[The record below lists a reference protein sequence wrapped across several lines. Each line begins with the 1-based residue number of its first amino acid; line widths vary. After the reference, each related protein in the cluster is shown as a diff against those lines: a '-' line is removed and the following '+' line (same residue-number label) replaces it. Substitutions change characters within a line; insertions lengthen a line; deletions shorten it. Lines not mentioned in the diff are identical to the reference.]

1 MSEITLA
8 NSLKCTSFDGET
20 EITSSLNKFFNK
32 ISEGLGDAFEFVDE
46 LDEVVSDIAD
56 SMEGLTTSMT
66 DFLEESVIGFVS
78 EGMTAAKN
86 FLLNK
91 FSLNPFA
98 GLSANNAFL
107 NAMFSPLNGLFNA
120 FGCLGSTIKKAM
132 KSTIANML
140 TNMIKG
146 GFTNPIE
153 CAVQNFIGGLT
164 GKITNMVSGIV
175 EPLMAPINALL
186 SVVGKGFGSIKGFL
200 LGGMNLLGKIQG
212 LINCADDESSA
223 VCHVQETYDL
233 FTGVGSKK
241 NDVDKQNRF
250 SKGLDNF
257 AKKIDE
263 AGDNLDGLTSD
274 IGNWG
279 IFGGKRETTRE
290 DRLREIEKE
299 LEILE
304 EKLKKV
310 NTTKSGRYQTGS
322 EVLAGFGSPTRVG
335 DYWKRGTTRGSRYY
349 QLLESGSIS
358 GGTSGSNVLPRN
370 GAEKPKSVIESASN
384 LIKRYFKENPLVD
397 NQIEDL
403 ETQIKELKRQQNT
416 VEGMEPGAIIKE
428 DLGGTA
434 ARRGDIDREEADC
447 NSGNVLKCGKPKV
460 SIFGGGGEGAVGDV
474 ILGNFIQELDT
485 TISKT
490 EYKKVV
496 GTKLTPKIGD
506 YFTTIAG
513 GQGNRKK
520 TLYHVLLENGN
531 YPRKGKN
538 YRPEAGSKQFT
549 KEEIVATSQLIKD
562 KKYDPSTRIEQI
574 QYVKTQVG
582 GSIIE
587 DIKQTGGIIG
597 VDIKF
602 PGEGY
607 TQEPIVRF
615 DDNCKQGY
623 GAYGRAIIDKDPN
636 SPTHGQ
642 LTKILIVSEGENYP
656 VEAPED
662 VFVDEIVV
670 EDGGSGYT
678 MDDTIEDFEICG
690 LDENGTITKV
700 CTNDKAYRTLPPLI
714 VQSPTGSGAI
724 LTPVMT
730 RKRRQ
735 TGVINVIDC
744 ITPRGNIVGYVN
756 GKEYNGP
763 FHLHPETGKK
773 MVGVAHTTTPH
784 ATIYNTPQESLR
796 SGGTPSSNVGSTQ
809 IKTRTITEL
818 ITESETSQTATESYT
833 DPMNETGG
841 TTPPPSAPSSPPPST
856 PPSSPPPSSPPS
868 SPPPSSPPS
877 SGGGGYGGGY

>member
-1 MSEITLA
+1 MSDITLA

-20 EITSSLNKFFNK
+20 EVTSSLNKFFNK

-241 NDVDKQNRF
+241 NDADKQNRF

-257 AKKIDE
+257 ANKINN

-290 DRLREIEKE
+290 DRLREIDNELNEVRGNYPSIADVSVEIEKTKVETDRISEE
-299 LEILE
+299 LTQNNFELNKTNASGAVSFSASRPFIVIRDRLTE
-304 EKLKKV
+304 ELNVQGNKLKKLEGILATHQEL
-310 NTTKSGRYQTGS
+310 NRQRA
-322 EVLAGFGSPTRVG
+322 EV
-335 DYWKRGTTRGSRYY
+335 
-349 QLLESGSIS
+349 
-358 GGTSGSNVLPRN
+358 
-370 GAEKPKSVIESASN
+370 
-384 LIKRYFKENPLVD
+384 FK
-397 NQIEDL
+397 
-403 ETQIKELKRQQNT
+403 
-416 VEGMEPGAIIKE
+416 MEPGAIIKE

-447 NSGNVLKCGKPKV
+447 NSGNVFKCGKPKV

-506 YFTTIAG
+506 YFITRSG
-513 GQGNRKK
+513 GQGNRKI
-520 TLYHVLLENGN
+520 TYYHVLLENGN

-549 KEEIVATSQLIKD
+549 KEEIVATSQLIKE
-562 KKYDPSTRIEQI
+562 KRYNPSARVEQI

-623 GAYGRAIIDKDPN
+623 GAYGRAVIDKDPN

-735 TGVINVIDC
+735 TGVITVIDC

-763 FHLHPETGKK
+763 FHVHPETGQK
-773 MVGVAHTTTPH
+773 MVGLAHTTTPH

-856 PPSSPPPSSPPS
+856 PPSSPPPSTPPS